1 MDILKNKIVYFDGG
15 MGTMLQSSGLKA
27 WELPET
33 LNISSPELIIDIHK
47 QYINAGCDIIKSNTF
62 GANRL
67 KLKNTEFSAEQI
79 ISAGVKN
86 ARVAA
91 GDKLVAMDIGPT
103 GQLLQPLGTLSF
115 EEAYEIFSEMAIAGE
130 KSGADLVLIETM
142 SDTYEAKAAV
152 LAVKENTKLPV
163 FVTMT
168 FDEKGKLLTGG
179 DIQTVVAILEGLG
192 VDALGMNCGLGP
204 RQIRELFLTLRDC
217 TSIPIILNPNAG
229 LPVTENGVTHYNISA
244 DEFADEMK
252 SFAELGATIIGGCCG
267 TTPKHI
273 AKMIEKTKNTIPQ
286 PIIEK
291 EITVVSSYGSS
302 VIIGKTPVIIGE
314 RINPTGKKRF
324 KEALRE
330 ADIDYILDEGFTQVD
345 SGAHILDVNVG
356 LPEIDE
362 VQMMVDAVTQLQ
374 AVIKLPLQ
382 IDSTDKNVIEKAL
395 RIYNGKAL
403 VNSVNGKKEIMDEI
417 FPIVKKYGGVVVGL
431 TLDENGIPDTAEGRY
446 EIAKK
451 IIETA
456 EGYGIHRKNIIIDT
470 LTLTISSDQAQSLVT
485 LDALKLVKQ
494 RLGVATVLG
503 VSNVSFGLPQRE
515 IINSTFY
522 ALALQSGLDAAII
535 NPSSEPMMKTYYS
548 FNALFNYDKQCDKYI
563 SKYSNVTPQKAIDMD
578 NLSIEDII
586 VRGMKEKSYSAAQK
600 HLETEA
606 PMDVINKYLIP
617 ALDIVGKG
625 FEKGTIF
632 LPQLLLSAETASNA
646 FDAVKDYML
655 KSGIKQ
661 ENKGKIV
668 LATVKGDIHDI
679 GKNIVKVLLQ
689 NYGYDVI
696 DLGKDV
702 PIEAVVEAVK
712 ANNVKLVGL
721 SALMT
726 TTVPSME
733 ATIKALRKENL
744 ACSVFVGG
752 AVLTQEYS
760 DMIGADFYAKDAM
773 ASVYYA
779 QEKI

>member
-1 MDILKNKIVYFDGG
+1 MEILKNKIVYFDGG

-33 LNISSPELIIDIHK
+33 LNINNPELIIDIHK

-67 KLKNTEFSAEQI
+67 KLQKTEFTVEQI
-79 ISAGVKN
+79 VSAGIKN
-86 ARVAA
+86 ARAAA
-91 GDKLVAMDIGPT
+91 GEKLVAMDIGPT
-103 GQLLQPLGTLSF
+103 GQLLAPLGTLSF
-115 EEAYEIFSEMAIAGE
+115 EGAYEIFSQMAIAGE

-152 LAVKENTKLPV
+152 LAVKENTNLPV

-179 DIQTVVAILEGLG
+179 DIPTVVAILEGLG

-204 RQIRELFLTLRDC
+204 LQLKELFLTLREC
-217 TSIPIILNPNAG
+217 CSIPIILNPNAG
-229 LPVTENGVTHYNISA
+229 LPVTENGVTRYNINA
-244 DEFADEMK
+244 DEFAEEMK
-252 SFAELGATIIGGCCG
+252 SFAELGASIIGGCCG
-267 TTPKHI
+267 TTPEHI
-273 AKMIEKTKNTIPQ
+273 SKMVEKTKNIIPQ
-286 PIIEK
+286 PITEK

-302 VIIGKTPVIIGE
+302 VIIGKKPVIIGE

-362 VQMMVDAVTQLQ
+362 VQMMVDAVAQLQ
-374 AVIKLPLQ
+374 SVIKLPLQ

-403 VNSVNGKKEIMDEI
+403 VNSVNGKQEIMDEI

-431 TLDENGIPDTAEGRY
+431 TLDETGIPDTAEGRY

-485 LDALKLVKQ
+485 LDALKLVKE

-503 VSNVSFGLPQRE
+503 VSNVSFGLPGRE

-548 FNALFNYDKQCDKYI
+548 FNALYNYDKQCEQYI
-563 SKYSNVTPQKAIDMD
+563 SKYSNIAPQKAIDMD

-586 VRGMKEKSYSAAQK
+586 VRGMKEKSYPMAQK

-606 PMDVINKYLIP
+606 PMDVINNYLIP
-617 ALDIVGKG
+617 ALDVVGKG

-646 FDAVKDYML
+646 FDAVKDYMI
-655 KSGIKQ
+655 KAGIKQ

-702 PIEAVVEAVK
+702 PIETVVEAVM

-744 ACSVFVGG
+744 DCSVFVGG

-773 ASVYYA
+773 SSVYYA
-779 QEKI
+779 QEKL